1 MVREQRF
8 DAIRENDY
16 GQELHFWLTNLDG
29 SAYEIPD
36 GATVTFEAYLED
48 ATSLTVN
55 DTSHVTVP
63 TQENDDIGHCH
74 YTIQSGDFGADSAGT
89 YWCRMKVNTITS
101 MEAKLP
107 VKAEYSNGE

>member
-16 GQELHFWLTNLDG
+16 GQELHFYLTNLDG
-29 SAYEIPD
+29 SAYSIPGD
-36 GATVTFEAYLED
+36 ATVTFEAYLED

-55 DTSHVTVP
+55 DTAHVTTP
-63 TQENDDIGHCH
+63 TQTGDDIGHCY
-74 YTIQSGDFGADSAGT
+74 YTIQSADFDGTSAGT

-101 MEAKLP
+101 GEAKLP
-107 VKAEYSNGE
+107 VKDEYSNGE